1 MLNTKAFEMENLDMK
16 KCDSYA
22 LLIKKLASLMFIVSI
37 SIFSLSA
44 NAEEEPQEEDLT
56 AIEYAY
62 YGFEPEIV
70 TNYLASGRKLG
81 FVRISVELMVKSP
94 ADLVAIE
101 HHDPLLRAAIIEIL
115 GSQPAD
121 KVKSLTGREEIRREC
136 YEALNRLTE
145 QETGK
150 PLIVNML
157 FTKYLY
163 D

>member
-1 MLNTKAFEMENLDMK
+1 MK
-16 KCDSYA
+16 KCDICT
-22 LLIKKLASLMFIVSI
+22 LLIKRVTSLLLILSI
-37 SIFSLSA
+37 SIFSLGV
-44 NAEEEPQEEDLT
+44 NAEEEEPQEEQT
-56 AIEYAY
+56 QAEYAY

-70 TNYLASGRKLG
+70 TNYLSTGRKLG
-81 FVRISVELMVKSP
+81 FVRISVELMVRASE
-94 ADLVAIE
+94 DLVAIE

-115 GSQPAD
+115 GSQTAD

-136 YEALNRLTE
+136 YEAVNRLIE

-150 PLIVNML
+150 PLVVNML